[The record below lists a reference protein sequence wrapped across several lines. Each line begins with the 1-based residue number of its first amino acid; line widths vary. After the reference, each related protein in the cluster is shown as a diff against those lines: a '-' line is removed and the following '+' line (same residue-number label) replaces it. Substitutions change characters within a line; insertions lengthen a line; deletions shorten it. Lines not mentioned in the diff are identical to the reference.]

1 MGRSMDARRRAILS
15 LVNERGTVELAQLR
29 EAFPGISD
37 VTLRKDL
44 QYLDDTQQ
52 AIRTHGGVKSIPS
65 ALNYYYRANVN
76 HEKKKEIAAKAAK
89 LIRPGDSIFISAGT
103 TCAELARCLPDMP
116 LKICSD
122 GVYTVSNIAAM
133 SNLTVEMLGG
143 DVDLNIMRVEGIY
156 TINRLEQYHF
166 TTAFMGAMCVNPDY
180 GFAHNSAMTAAIL
193 QKVIERSE
201 RSVVL
206 LDSTKISRT
215 TLQHTIPLN
224 LVNTLVTDDD
234 FPKDVA
240 NRLREGG
247 LEVM

>member
-1 MGRSMDARRRAILS
+1 MGKGIDERRRAILS
-15 LVNERGTVELAQLR
+15 MVNESGSLELSQLR
-29 EAFPGISD
+29 EAFPGVSD

-76 HEKKKEIAAKAAK
+76 HDKKKAIAVKAAR
-89 LIRPGDSIFISAGT
+89 LINEGDSIFISAGT
-103 TCAELARCLPDMP
+103 TCAELARCLPDIP

-133 SNLTVEMLGG
+133 SNVTVELLGG
-143 DVDLNIMRVEGIY
+143 EVDLNIMRVEGIY
-156 TINRLEQYHF
+156 TLNRLERHHF
-166 TTAFMGAMCVNPDY
+166 TTAFLGAMCLNPDY
-180 GFAHNSAMTAAIL
+180 GFSHNSSMTATIL
-193 QKVIERSE
+193 EKVIERSE

-206 LDSTKISRT
+206 LDSTKVSRT

-224 LVNTLVTDDD
+224 IVDTLVTDDE
-234 FPKDVA
+234 FPA
-240 NRLREGG
+240 ETAAILRERG
-247 LEVM
+247 LEVI